1 MLFPCITSI
10 SGETY
15 NHTVIMAMRV
25 YALYEKSRFI
35 STTLFIIAVGFVGFD
50 LVRWFSKHAIKHF

>member
-1 MLFPCITSI
+1 
-10 SGETY
+10 
-15 NHTVIMAMRV
+15 MAMRV